1 MIAIVASVALAAQVA
16 LQLDERE
23 VRAGETIGLT
33 LQVVDARLKVAP
45 TIQAPPGLRVNFLTQ
60 TSTRAMM
67 NFDSV
72 TIQTF
77 RYEVAALEAGDY
89 TLGPVELTAAEGK
102 ISAPAVKLHVAPRPA
117 GSLDKLVADLG
128 HLDGVAYVG
137 QVLVYHLA
145 YKTSS
150 RLVNARW
157 APPEVEGLTPEP
169 NVEPV
174 TTEYDLVDP
183 GGKGAELWYAYRASK
198 PGKIEIP
205 AGVLLAQFATERR
218 RRPSPFGSDPFFG
231 DLPGLSDVRTENV
244 ASERIPLEIRALPAG
259 APADFSGLVGEFSVD
274 VQASARRAAV
284 GDTVTLDVTVA
295 GTGPLGGVKL
305 PALSVDGLRVYDDTP
320 VVSAAL
326 SEGRLKATAQ
336 FKRAVVPEQPGVIE
350 LPPLN
355 LSWFDPSKGEY
366 VVHHGEPIRL
376 DVTGSADAAAVEGF
390 GGSTANKN
398 AVASLGD
405 DILPVRTAPSTS
417 SPWPGHY
424 AWALLLPG
432 SVMLLGEVVSRL
444 RPRRRVV
451 VAARLHFDELPA
463 DPEARLGALERLFRE
478 AAALRLACAEGE
490 VTRERVAGL
499 GEEAS
504 HCFRELELARY
515 RGAGSVDEA
524 RLRRWVEGR

>member
-1 MIAIVASVALAAQVA
+1 MIAIVASVALAAQVV

-45 TIQAPPGLRVNFLTQ
+45 KIDAPPGLRVSFLTQ
-60 TSTRAMM
+60 TSTRATM
-67 NFDSV
+67 NFSTV
-72 TIQTF
+72 NIQTF

-89 TLGPVELTAAEGK
+89 TLGPVELTSAEGT
-102 ISAPAVKLHVAPRPA
+102 ISAPAVSLHVAARPA

-128 HLDGVAYVG
+128 QLDGVAYVG

-150 RLVNARW
+150 RLINARW

-169 NVEPV
+169 NIEPV

-183 GGKGAELWYAYRASK
+183 VGKSAELWYAYRASK
-198 PGKIEIP
+198 PGKIEIA

-231 DLPGLSDVRTENV
+231 DLPGLSDVRTESV
-244 ASERIPLEIRALPAG
+244 ASERIPIEIRALPAG
-259 APADFSGLVGEFSVD
+259 APPGFTGLVGEFTVD
-274 VQASARRAAV
+274 VQASATRAAV

-305 PALSVDGLRVYDDTP
+305 PHLGVDGLRVYDDTP
-320 VVSAAL
+320 VVGAAL

-336 FKRAVVPEQPGVIE
+336 FKRAIVPERPGTIE
-350 LPPLN
+350 LPPLA
-355 LSWFDPSKGEY
+355 LSWFDPVRGEY
-366 VVHHGEPIRL
+366 VVHQGEALRL
-376 DVTGSADAAAVEGF
+376 DVSGRADEAAVEGF
-390 GGSTANKN
+390 GGSTVNRS

-405 DILPVRTAPSTS
+405 DILPVRTDPSTS
-417 SPWPGHY
+417 SPLPGHF
-424 AWALLLPG
+424 AWTLLVPG
-432 SVMLLGEVVSRL
+432 SLMLLGEAVSRL
-444 RPRRRVV
+444 RPQRRAA
-451 VAARLHFDELPA
+451 VAARVHFDELPA

-478 AAALRLACAEGE
+478 AAARRLDCAEGE

-499 GEEAS
+499 GEEAL

-515 RGAGSVDEA
+515 RGAGTVDEP